1 MTSGEE
7 GSQNTMDLGSGVIFL
22 RLLLSALLGGIV
34 GMEREWRNQPA
45 GLRTHLILSLG
56 AALATVVSIELGSGA
71 GSDPARIA
79 ANIVTGIGFLG
90 AGVIFRFGISVRG
103 LTTAASIW
111 TTAMIGMAVG
121 AGIYWGAFVATAFL
135 LLSLVILR
143 RLESLFPSGRGSRSV
158 HVSARSAPGIMKEVE
173 AVFDNFGATV
183 NSMDFRRDRSL
194 DRIEVRAV
202 LDTPPNSTPVDLAN
216 ALRQLEEI
224 IEVEVR

>member
-1 MTSGEE
+1 
-7 GSQNTMDLGSGVIFL
+7 MDLGSGVIFL

-56 AALATVVSIELGSGA
+56 AALTTVVSLEMGSRT

-90 AGVIFRFGISVRG
+90 AGVIFRYGISVRG

-111 TTAMIGMAVG
+111 TTGGIGMAVG
-121 AGIYWGAFVATAFL
+121 AGVYWGAFVATGFL

-143 RLESLFPSGRGSRSV
+143 RIEPLLMSGRGSRSV
-158 HVSARSAPGIMKEVE
+158 HISARSTPGLMKDVE
-173 AVFDNFGATV
+173 DVFDGFGATV
-183 NSMDFRRDRSL
+183 NSLDFRRDHSL
-194 DRIEVRAV
+194 GRIEIRAV
-202 LDTPPNSTPVDLAN
+202 LDTPPNSRPVDLAN
-216 ALRQLEEI
+216 ALWQVEEI

>member
-1 MTSGEE
+1 
-7 GSQNTMDLGSGVIFL
+7 MDLGSGVIFL